1 MKILFVFAVI
11 CAVSGCSSIGFGSH
25 QTYSDVTGRTN
36 IPGGTAPVLL
46 DTKSGNILVSFGYFS
61 TSSIWVAYPNQ
72 LPDTVIVAWKE
83 ENPADNFLE
92 HRRLFALRPL
102 LPPIDPRKQKYHLQ
116 FWFHPGDSLDVK
128 VDVLDIGDCEH
139 THGIGK
145 TRTPHHGPCGVMND
159 W

>member
-1 MKILFVFAVI
+1 MIIRFAVASVFLSLFG
-11 CAVSGCSSIGFGSH
+11 CANHPIYIDLTARTSVPNGVGAGLVTTTHERIMTWGAFG
-25 QTYSDVTGRTN
+25 
-36 IPGGTAPVLL
+36 
-46 DTKSGNILVSFGYFS
+46 
-61 TSSIWVAYPNQ
+61 TSSIWVAYRSP
-72 LPDTVIVAWKE
+72 LPDTVVASWREGGETSHHKQV
-83 ENPADNFLE
+83 F
-92 HRRLFALRPL
+92 LRPL

-139 THGIGK
+139 TRGIGK